1 MNAPLSLNQLKAIIR
16 NPVEL
21 DARLKPFVEQLGE
34 DHTAIKH
41 PMIVEPQCF
50 PAFNKIYNLR
60 FEAALKARDEAFK
73 QQDWEI
79 YIYAH
84 ERAYWLEQFDSVK
97 GKLSDGEYWR
107 ILGEIITDC
116 ENLWQYKA
124 LLHRLLSSPRSNRAT
139 MMRDD
144 EKKAFSDLP
153 DEMVVYRGYPKG
165 GNKSG
170 WDWTLSKA
178 KAEWHARRYTKN
190 PVLATGQ
197 VNKRDVIACFITN
210 GGNDVLVRASNVK
223 SKRASAIDPVA
234 A

>member
-1 MNAPLSLNQLKAIIR
+1 MNAPLTLKQMKTIIE

-21 DARLKPFVEQLGE
+21 DPRLMPFVEHFDE

-41 PMIVEPQCF
+41 PLIIEPQRF
-50 PAFNKIYNLR
+50 PALNKIYNLR

-73 QQDWEI
+73 QQDWEA
-79 YIYAH
+79 YIYAY
-84 ERAYWLEQFDSVK
+84 ERAYWLDQFDSVK
-97 GKLSDGEYWR
+97 DKLPNCEFWR

-116 ENLWQYKA
+116 ENLWQYKT
-124 LLHRLLSSPRSNRAT
+124 LLHRLLSSRRSNQ
-139 MMRDD
+139 
-144 EKKAFSDLP
+144 
-153 DEMVVYRGYPKG
+153 
-165 GNKSG
+165 
-170 WDWTLSKA
+170 
-178 KAEWHARRYTKN
+178 N
-190 PVLATGQ
+190 PMLATGR